1 MKKFLSVL
9 IVFLMIFVF
18 AACDNGTEKGTND
31 TENKG
36 SSETAENTGDTSE
49 AGDTTTDSGSSE
61 PDYLQFAVTEG
72 DFGDMFRADTNWTGD
87 KTVQDQTMSVKTTST
102 SEATVDWAGVCAGK
116 SFEYE
121 TKLRV
126 NSFGGSYV
134 ATRFET
140 ETHLLSA
147 SVYENKIVLIDD
159 KNAEVSIDFSND
171 KDWHIYRFSV
181 TDNTAKVWV
190 DGTLLGT
197 VVLPE
202 KASSGL
208 LSFAAKS
215 ADGSEVSY
223 DVDYVKVKTTEEGW
237 ISPEK
242 RMTEVSE
249 WYYAEEFDG
258 TEIPAGWVQDGGVDG
273 EALVKDGNLILS
285 TSNKG
290 EFIYKYT
297 SEKIKKCNSYVFEI
311 KLKGEFCQTQNS
323 RISILNFMGNNWRI
337 HSQFKENGY
346 NMQNPS
352 DSGTTWTTGSV
363 NGADEEYHTLRCEV
377 KITDET
383 TAECRVFID
392 GIYSYTCAMNNNNGA
407 ACLKVIAASTADG
420 ETCTAYVD
428 YIKIAILD

>member
-1 MKKFLSVL
+1 
-9 IVFLMIFVF
+9 
-18 AACDNGTEKGTND
+18 
-31 TENKG
+31 
-36 SSETAENTGDTSE
+36 
-49 AGDTTTDSGSSE
+49 
-61 PDYLQFAVTEG
+61 
-72 DFGDMFRADTNWTGD
+72 MFRADTNWTGD

-215 ADGSEVSY
+215 ADGQRS
-223 DVDYVKVKTTEEGW
+223 
-237 ISPEK
+237 
-242 RMTEVSE
+242 
-249 WYYAEEFDG
+249 
-258 TEIPAGWVQDGGVDG
+258 
-273 EALVKDGNLILS
+273 
-285 TSNKG
+285 
-290 EFIYKYT
+290 
-297 SEKIKKCNSYVFEI
+297 
-311 KLKGEFCQTQNS
+311 
-323 RISILNFMGNNWRI
+323 
-337 HSQFKENGY
+337 
-346 NMQNPS
+346 
-352 DSGTTWTTGSV
+352 
-363 NGADEEYHTLRCEV
+363 
-377 KITDET
+377 
-383 TAECRVFID
+383 
-392 GIYSYTCAMNNNNGA
+392 AMM
-407 ACLKVIAASTADG
+407 LTM
-420 ETCTAYVD
+420 
-428 YIKIAILD
+428 